1 MLKTL
6 VEATQ
11 ALMTAFHSHAALVL
25 HLITYLSGLL
35 VKDVQEQIIICEV
48 AGLELHCR

>member
-11 ALMTAFHSHAALVL
+11 ALMTAFHNNAALVL
-25 HLITYLSGLL
+25 CLITYLSGLL
-35 VKDVQEQIIICEV
+35 VKDVQ
-48 AGLELHCR
+48 

>member
-11 ALMTAFHSHAALVL
+11 ALMTAFHSNAELVL
-25 HLITYLSGLL
+25 RLRIYLSGLL
-35 VKDVQEQIIICEV
+35 VRAVQQQIIICEV
-48 AGLELHCR
+48 AGLQLHC